1 MANRRFAKSFAQA
14 LATRLLPVG
23 IQALR
28 ARFSQHHATPE
39 RKERRRIVK
48 LAGRR
53 QAIKHFKDMR
63 VINMNEVNHG

>member
-1 MANRRFAKSFAQA
+1 MANRGFAKSFAQA
-14 LATRLLPVG
+14 LAERLRPIG
-23 IQALR
+23 MM
-28 ARFSQHHATPE
+28 ARFAQHHASPE

-63 VINMNEVNHG
+63 VINKLNEVNHG

>member
-23 IQALR
+23 MQALR
-28 ARFSQHHATPE
+28 AHHATPE
-39 RKERRRIVK
+39 RKERRRVVR

-63 VINMNEVNHG
+63 VINKLNEVNHG